1 MNQTTDE
8 TLFDNRDGIAVITL
22 NRPQALNALT
32 MGMVDALY
40 EQMGAWA
47 TDDSVRAV
55 VIRGAGD
62 RAFCAGGDV
71 VAVAESRKDPGNTLR
86 EDFFRTE
93 YRMNRLI
100 HHFPKPYIALMHGV
114 VMGGGVGLSVHG
126 HCRFVTEQTLLAMPE
141 TGIGLFPDVGGSHF
155 LPRCPGAIG
164 MYLALTGARLNAAD
178 CLYAGIADSLIPVAE
193 HDALIADLRGGADL
207 DTAFAARAIE
217 AGPSTLEAEREVID
231 RCFSKDTV
239 EEIEAALAAEG
250 TDWSARMLHHMAGKS
265 PVSQKI
271 SMRQLREGA
280 AMDFDACMV
289 MEYRLSQHCMA
300 ANDFF
305 EGVRALLVD
314 KDKNPQWQPA
324 TLGEVS
330 EDLVAGYFA
339 PLGDKEL
346 TF

>member
-1 MNQTTDE
+1 MNQNTDE
-8 TLFDNRDGIAVITL
+8 TLFENRDGIAVITL

-40 EQMGAWA
+40 QQMGEWA

-71 VAVAESRKDPGNTLR
+71 RAVAESRNDPDSTLTQ
-86 EDFFRTE
+86 DFFRTE

-114 VMGGGVGLSVHG
+114 TMGGGVGLSVHG

-164 MYLALTGARLNAAD
+164 MYLALTGARLDAAD
-178 CLYAGIADSLIPVAE
+178 CLYAGIADSMIPAAE
-193 HDALIADLRGGADL
+193 HDALIADLRSGMDL
-207 DTAFAARAIE
+207 DAAFSARVVE
-217 AGPSTLEAEREVID
+217 PGPSALEAERETIE

-239 EEIEAALAAEG
+239 EEIEAALAAED
-250 TDWSARMLHHMAGKS
+250 TDWAARMLHHMKGKS
-265 PVSQKI
+265 PLSQKV
-271 SMRQLREGA
+271 SMRQLKEGA
-280 AMDFDACMV
+280 AMEFDACMV

-300 ANDFF
+300 GNDFF

-314 KDKNPQWQPA
+314 KDKKPQWQPP
-324 TLGEVS
+324 TLAEVS
-330 EDLVAGYFA
+330 EELVDGYFA
-339 PLGDKEL
+339 PLGAQEL

>member
-1 MNQTTDE
+1 
-8 TLFDNRDGIAVITL
+8 
-22 NRPQALNALT
+22 
-32 MGMVDALY
+32 
-40 EQMGAWA
+40 
-47 TDDSVRAV
+47 
-55 VIRGAGD
+55 
-62 RAFCAGGDV
+62 
-71 VAVAESRKDPGNTLR
+71 
-86 EDFFRTE
+86 
-93 YRMNRLI
+93 
-100 HHFPKPYIALMHGV
+100 
-114 VMGGGVGLSVHG
+114 
-126 HCRFVTEQTLLAMPE
+126 
-141 TGIGLFPDVGGSHF
+141 
-155 LPRCPGAIG
+155 

-193 HDALIADLRGGADL
+193 HDALIADLRSGIEL
-207 DTAFAARAIE
+207 DAAFAARVVE
-217 AGPSTLEAEREVID
+217 PGPSALEAERETID

-250 TDWSARMLHHMAGKS
+250 TDWSARMLHHMKGKS

-314 KDKNPQWQPA
+314 KDKSPKWQPA
-324 TLGEVS
+324 TLDEVS

>member
-1 MNQTTDE
+1 MNRNTDV
-8 TLFDNRDGIAVITL
+8 LFDNRDGIAVITL

-32 MGMVDALY
+32 MAMVDTLY
-40 EQMGAWA
+40 DRMAEWA
-47 TDDSVRAV
+47 VDESVRAV

-71 VAVAESRKDPGNTLR
+71 VAVAESRNEPGNTLR

-114 VMGGGVGLSVHG
+114 TMGGGVGLSVHG
-126 HCRFVTEQTLLAMPE
+126 HCRVVTERTMLAMPE

-164 MYLALTGARLNAAD
+164 LYLALTGARLNAAD

-193 HDALIADLRGGADL
+193 HDSLIDDLRGGADL
-207 DTAFAARAIE
+207 DMAFAARAAE
-217 AGPSTLEAEREVID
+217 PGPSALEAEREAID
-231 RCFSKDTV
+231 RCFSKNSV

-250 TDWSARMLHHMAGKS
+250 TDWAVRMRHHMADKS
-265 PVSQKI
+265 PLCQKI
-271 SMRQLREGA
+271 AMRQLREGA
-280 AMDFDACMV
+280 SLDFDACMM

-300 ANDFF
+300 GHDFF

-314 KDKNPQWQPA
+314 KDKKPQWQPA

-330 EDLVAGYFA
+330 DAMVDGYFA
-339 PLGDKEL
+339 PLGEKEL